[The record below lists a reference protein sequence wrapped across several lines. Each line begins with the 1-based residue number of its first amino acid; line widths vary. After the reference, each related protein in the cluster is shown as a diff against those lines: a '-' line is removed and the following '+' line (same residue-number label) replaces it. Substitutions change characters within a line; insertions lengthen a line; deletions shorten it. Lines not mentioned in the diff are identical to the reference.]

1 MTTDPCALDTP
12 LPGRRAAPRASR
24 RFIALYGLATFGF
37 WMTVMTPVIV
47 TMALK
52 VNQLAPDSKETTLAW
67 VLGIGAFVAMIAN
80 PVAGLFSDRTRSRF
94 GMRRPWLA
102 GGALLG
108 LAGLA
113 IVAASPSVWLL
124 MLGWSLAQLAYNA
137 VLAALMALM
146 PDQIHESQRGA
157 VGGLLGMCMP
167 AGILAG
173 VYVAQEAGS
182 LAQMFLLPAG
192 LFTVFVFLL
201 CACMRDRMAP
211 AQAAQALSLSGFARS
226 FMISPRGARD
236 FLWAFASRFLLLLGI
251 ATLMTYQ
258 VFYMLDKLGVS
269 TQDVPDMM
277 FRSTLVSSVAIVL
290 SSLASGWLSD
300 RSGRRKA
307 FVLIAAL
314 IYAAGLLV
322 IGMAHDFTGLLWGVG
337 VCGLGQGMYVA
348 VDLALVTEVL
358 PNPDEAAKDLGLFNL
373 ASAMPQSVA
382 PMIAPLFLALGGP
395 QNYGSLFTAAAA
407 FAGLGALAV
416 LPIRKVR

>member
-1 MTTDPCALDTP
+1 MTTVQRDPGTL
-12 LPGRRAAPRASR
+12 LPRRGAPQRASR
-24 RFIALYGLATFGF
+24 RFIALYGLASFGF
-37 WMTVMTPVIV
+37 WMAVMTPVIV

-52 VNQLAPDSKETTLAW
+52 VNQLAPDTKESTLAW
-67 VLGIGAFVAMIAN
+67 VLGVGALVAMIAN

-94 GMRRPWLA
+94 GMRRPWLV

-113 IVAASPSVWLL
+113 IVAASTSVWLL
-124 MLGWSLAQLAYNA
+124 MLGWALAQMAYNG

-146 PDQIHESQRGA
+146 PDQIPESQRGS

-167 AGILAG
+167 AGVLGG
-173 VYVAQEAGS
+173 VYVAQAVSS
-182 LAQMFLLPAG
+182 LAQMFLLPAA
-192 LFTVFVFLL
+192 LFTAFVLL
-201 CACMRDRMAP
+201 LAAGMRDRMAP
-211 AQAAQALSLSGFARS
+211 AQAPEALSLSGFARS
-226 FMISPRGARD
+226 FLISPRGARD
-236 FLWAFASRFLLLLGI
+236 FLWAFVSRFMLLLGI

-258 VFYMLDKLGVS
+258 VFYMLDKLGVQ
-269 TQDVPDMM
+269 TEAVPDMM
-277 FRSTLVSSVAIVL
+277 FRSTLVSCITIVL

-300 RSGRRKA
+300 RTGRRKA

-322 IGMAHDFTGLLWGVG
+322 IGLAHDFNGLLLGVG

-373 ASAMPQSVA
+373 ASAMPQSLA
-382 PMIAPLFLALGGP
+382 PVIAPLFLALGGP
-395 QNYGSLFTAAAA
+395 QNYSALFTAAAV
-407 FAGLGALAV
+407 FALLGALAV
-416 LPIRKVR
+416 LPIRGVR

>member
-1 MTTDPCALDTP
+1 MTTAQRAPDTL
-12 LPGRRAAPRASR
+12 LPGRTAPPRASR

-37 WMTVMTPVIV
+37 WMAVMTPVIV

-52 VNQLAPDSKETTLAW
+52 VNQLAPDSKESTLAW

-94 GMRRPWLA
+94 GMRRPWLV

-113 IVAASPSVWLL
+113 IVAISPSVWVL

-146 PDQIHESQRGA
+146 PDQIPESQRGA

-173 VYVAQEAGS
+173 VYVAQEAAS

-192 LFTVFVFLL
+192 LFTVFVLLL

-211 AQAAQALSLSGFARS
+211 AQQPEALSLAGFARS
-226 FMISPRGARD
+226 FLISPKGASD
-236 FLWAFASRFLLLLGI
+236 FLWAFASRFMLLLGI

-269 TQDVPDMM
+269 TEAVPDMM
-277 FRSTLVSSVAIVL
+277 FRSTLVSSITIVL

-307 FVLIAAL
+307 FVLMAAL
-314 IYAAGLLV
+314 VYAAGLLV
-322 IGMAHDFTGLLWGVG
+322 IGLAHDFNGLLLGVG

-395 QNYGSLFTAAAA
+395 QNYSALFTAAAV
-407 FAGLGALAV
+407 FALRGALAV